1 MMDKT
6 KERLKQLI
14 AGLGILALFLVSF
27 FYAIPSNANIPSLA
41 GKDYKL
47 GLDLQGGVHLVYE
60 ANMDSIPAPDRAA
73 ALQGVRDVIERRID
87 AFGVAEPIVQTNISG
102 GNYRIIIELA
112 GVFDVNDAI
121 SLIGETPILEFKV
134 PIQNPQVDI
143 TPEIQEQVD
152 EAQLAERE
160 EALIVLNR
168 ATSGEDFAELAQE
181 FSIDP
186 RSRMQDGYIG
196 FIDDTDLVFD
206 ELAQEFTNNYDFPN
220 GNTDF
225 IVKGLYETD
234 QSLHIIRHI
243 SNRIATQTEL
253 SHILICHNNSAGCAN
268 DKTIDEARE
277 TAEFILGNISA
288 INFPQFAQEYS
299 EDFESA
305 NNGGSLGMI
314 RQGQTVERFENA
326 YLALD
331 DGEISEIIE
340 TEFGFHVIF
349 RESSSTYN
357 EYEIA
362 QIEMPFTTA
371 FDFLDI
377 DPWENTELSG
387 RSVRNA
393 SVGFDQTT
401 SNPIPLVF
409 INFDSEG
416 ARLFEE
422 LTTQYVGDIIGI
434 FLDGQPIS
442 TPVVQQPIYGGS
454 ATISGNFT
462 IQEARLLAQRLNAG
476 ALPVPIELL
485 SQQTVGPTLG
495 AISLEK
501 SINAALIGLALVGLF
516 MLAYYRLAGLVSVI
530 ALIIYVAISLS
541 AYKLLGVT
549 ITLAGIA
556 GFVLSIGMAV
566 DANVLIFERLRE
578 EIQSGRDLQTAI
590 NESVRRAWTSIRDG
604 NFTTILAALILFF
617 FSTSF
622 IKGFA
627 LTLGIGILISMF
639 SAIIITRYLL
649 KMFSKFKFA
658 DKPWLY
664 NAKKK

>member
-1 MMDKT
+1 MTDQT
-6 KERLKQLI
+6 KERLKQIL

-27 FYAIPSNANIPSLA
+27 FYAAPSNANLPSL
-41 GKDYKL
+41 GDRDFKL
-47 GLDLQGGVHLVYE
+47 GLDLQGGVHLVYQ
-60 ANMDSIPAPDRAA
+60 ANMDNIPPADRPAS
-73 ALQGVRDVIERRID
+73 LQGVRDVIERRID
-87 AFGVAEPIVQTNISG
+87 AFGIAEPIVQTNISG

-112 GVFDVNDAI
+112 GVFDVDEAI
-121 SLIGETPILEFKV
+121 ALIGETPILEFKV
-134 PIQNPQVDI
+134 PNPNPQVEA
-143 TPEIQEQVD
+143 TPEIEAEVE
-152 EAQLAERE
+152 EAQNTERE

-168 ATSGEDFAELAQE
+168 LAEGEDFAELVNE

-186 RSRMQDGYIG
+186 RSRMNDGYVG
-196 FIDDTDLVFD
+196 FIDSDDLVFG
-206 ELAQEFTNNYDFPN
+206 ELATQIQQQNYSP
-220 GNTDF
+220 GL
-225 IVKGLYETD
+225 IMGLYETER
-234 QSLHIIRHI
+234 SLHIIDYLSSRQ
-243 SNRIATQTEL
+243 ATEAEL
-253 SHILICHNNSAGCAN
+253 SHILICHNESVGCAN
-268 DKTIDEARE
+268 DNSRDDALE
-277 TAEFILGNISA
+277 TAEFIRGNLSL

-305 NNGGSLGMI
+305 NNGGNLGTI
-314 RQGQTVERFENA
+314 RQGQTVEAFEQA
-326 YLALD
+326 WLD
-331 DGEISEIIE
+331 LPDGEISDIIE
-340 TEFGFHVIF
+340 TEFGYHIIY
-349 RESSSTYN
+349 RESSSTYT
-357 EYEIA
+357 EYEIS
-362 QIEMPFTTA
+362 QIEMPFTTV
-371 FDFLDI
+371 FDFIDADI
-377 DPWENTELSG
+377 WENTDLSG
-387 RSVRNA
+387 RNVRSA

-401 SNPIPLVF
+401 SNPVPLVF

-416 ARLFEE
+416 GRLFEQI
-422 LTTQYVGDIIGI
+422 TSQHIGEAIAI

-442 TPVVQQPIYGGS
+442 VPVVQQTIYGGS

-501 SINAALIGLALVGLF
+501 SINAAIIGLILVAIF
-516 MLAYYRLAGLVSVI
+516 MLLYYRLSGLVAVI
-530 ALIIYVAISLS
+530 ALSIYIAISLS

-578 EIQSGRDLQTAI
+578 ELRSGRDLPTAI
-590 NESVRRAWTSIRDG
+590 DEAIRRAWTSIRDG
-604 NFTTILAALILFF
+604 NLTTIIAAIILFF

-627 LTLGIGILISMF
+627 LTLGIGIALSMF
-639 SAIIITRYLL
+639 TAIVVTRYLL
-649 KMFSKFKFA
+649 KLLSNFKFA
-658 DKPWLY
+658 QSNWLY

>member
-1 MMDKT
+1 MDKT